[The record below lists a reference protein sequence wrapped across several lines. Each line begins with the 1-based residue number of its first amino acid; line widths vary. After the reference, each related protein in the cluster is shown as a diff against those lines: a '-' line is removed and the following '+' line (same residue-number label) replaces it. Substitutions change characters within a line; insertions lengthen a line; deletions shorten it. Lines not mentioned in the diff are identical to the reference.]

1 MNIQL
6 FNGWY
11 FLFLSI
17 SIGIFIGLYFL
28 LRNKSEK
35 TIKIVLGSILFF
47 GLLLHFLKLFI
58 PPYSQDKSILYRDSW
73 FINICGAH
81 IALFP
86 FFFLSKNKRIKDYM
100 IYLGLISGILSIL
113 YPVEPIQ
120 KANQSAEWLDIIRF
134 YIHHNILWQ
143 VPLLMLLTKI
153 HTLSYKRVWSVPM
166 IFMCV
171 LLFIMINQ
179 VLQSE
184 LGFVSLRGNNIFD
197 IGYKNT
203 SFIWGPGDDDLAK
216 IFTWLCP
223 SIFKKIPV
231 GEFAGQTKYW
241 PWFWLI
247 VPAFIYFITLSFLIS
262 LIFDFKSFKADI
274 ILLKNK
280 IKTSINNKKQK
291 NAIKQ
296 NNNQNINEDNND
308 ESN

>member
-11 FLFLSI
+11 FLFLIISI
-17 SIGIFIGLYFL
+17 SIFLGLYFI
-28 LRNKSEK
+28 LRHKSSK
-35 TIKIVLGSILFF
+35 TIKITLFSILTFA
-47 GLLLHFLKLFI
+47 LLLHFLKLLI
-58 PPYSQDKSILYRDSW
+58 PPYSTNKSILLRDSW
-73 FINICGAH
+73 FINICAAH

-100 IYLGLISGILSIL
+100 VYLGLISGIISIL

-120 KANQSAEWLDIIRF
+120 KTNQSQEWLDIIRF

-143 VPLLMLLTKI
+143 VPLLMILTKI
-153 HTLSYKRVWSVPM
+153 HTLNYKRVWSVPI
-166 IFMCV
+166 IFMSV

-184 LGFVSLRGNNIFD
+184 LGFVSLRGNDILD

-203 SFIWGPGDDDLAK
+203 SFIWGPGEDDLAK
-216 IFTWLCP
+216 IFRWLCP
-223 SIFKKIPV
+223 SFFKTIPV
-231 GEFAGQTKYW
+231 GEFAGKTKYW

-247 VPAFIYFITLSFLIS
+247 VPAFVYFIPLSFLIS
-262 LIFDFKSFKADI
+262 LIFDFKNFKSDLI
-274 ILLKNK
+274 SLKTK
-280 IKTSINNKKQK
+280 FKTLVKNQKEKKH
-291 NAIKQ
+291 IKQ
-296 NNNQNINEDNND
+296 NQGENN